1 MLITIGALEIRA
13 PELKLFILSLIGAF
27 MLNIIIIDT
36 RMKFVFCLVCFLVF

>member
-1 MLITIGALEIRA
+1 MLIMIGALEIRA
-13 PELKLFILSLIGAF
+13 PELKILSLIGAF